1 MWPARVIFLLLVIS
15 FCRTAEGRETAEL
28 APFSIDLDTPYKTVL
43 TVVREAAESGIV
55 HGTFE
60 YRDTPQLSG
69 ATTDPSSRLFPV
81 WPLGGDVFFK
91 VRRKA
96 LSPAHFLDSNDVGTV
111 AVRYVVMELTD
122 SSTRLFIDAVFV
134 EDSGHGRHPSDGY
147 VETSEFEDIKRRL
160 KELDAVTPASISS
173 SRDDRNPDATPPHVG
188 ASQSVLAN
196 EVAEL
201 NTAKAQLADLQAKA
215 HDLRQKTVRLING
228 RAELRIAPYYRADI
242 SKVLAKGDE
251 VMILSKTTSWLRV
264 RDPEGTEGWI
274 SQGVTEPAP

>member
-1 MWPARVIFLLLVIS
+1 VLPRVVYLLVLIFL
-15 FCRTAEGRETAEL
+15 CRSAHARETDDL

-43 TVVREAAESGIV
+43 AVVREASESGIV

-69 ATTDPSSRLFPV
+69 ATTDPSSRLFPA
-81 WPLGGDVFFK
+81 WSLGGDVFFK

-111 AVRYVVMELTD
+111 AVRYVVMELSD

-160 KELDAVTPASISS
+160 KELDAVTQISVAS
-173 SRDDRNPDATPPHVG
+173 SRDNHSPDATPPH
-188 ASQSVLAN
+188 ADAQNTFAN
-196 EVAEL
+196 ELAQL
-201 NTAKAQLADLQAKA
+201 NAAKAQLADLQAKA
-215 HDLRQKTVRLING
+215 RDLRQKTVRLINS

-242 SKVLAKGDE
+242 AKVLAKGDE

-264 RDPEGTEGWI
+264 RDSEGKEGWI
-274 SQGVTEPAP
+274 YQSVTELAP